1 MKDGDRIPVMPNPR
15 AVLHAPAT
23 RINLM
28 PDQTTT
34 LNDLQAA
41 VARFISERDWEVYHT
56 PKSLSMSVAIEAA
69 EIMELFQW
77 HGNEASRAVATD
89 AAWHAELAGELADV
103 LIYCLA
109 LANVTGIDASEAVL
123 TKLERNQ
130 QRFPPGQLPS
140 RHRALDRTES
150 TEKEDPSDEQ
160 L

>member
-1 MKDGDRIPVMPNPR
+1 MYRTMTE
-15 AVLHAPAT
+15 H
-23 RINLM
+23 
-28 PDQTTT
+28 TTT
-34 LNDLQAA
+34 LNDLQTA
-41 VARFISERDWEVYHT
+41 VARFVSERDWEVYHT

-77 HGNEASRAVATD
+77 HGNEASRTVAAD
-89 AAWHAELAGELADV
+89 PAWRADLAGELADV

-109 LANVTGIDASEAVL
+109 LANVAEIDAGEAVL

-140 RHRALDRTES
+140 RHKAPAGVTPP
-150 TEKEDPSDEQ
+150 EKKDPSDEQ

>member
-1 MKDGDRIPVMPNPR
+1 
-15 AVLHAPAT
+15 
-23 RINLM
+23 M

-34 LNDLQAA
+34 LHDLQTA
-41 VARFISERDWEVYHT
+41 VARFVSERDWEVYHT

-77 HGNEASRAVATD
+77 HGNEASRTVAAD
-89 AAWHAELAGELADV
+89 PAWQADLAGELADV

-109 LANVTGIDASEAVL
+109 LANVSEIDAGEAVL
-123 TKLERNQ
+123 AKLARNQ

-140 RHRALDRTES
+140 RHRTLDETDS
-150 TEKEDPSDEQ
+150 TEKEEASDEQ